1 MARRVLRIVMRKRS
15 FCSGEKFRRDTIR
28 IVTDV
33 VDLGVVEAAVRAA
46 IRTGNENALHLL
58 GHGEIS
64 IVLGWPAKSPTM
76 ALKRVPPFRSREAAD
91 SYEAAC
97 VAMFEIL
104 EANGVSVLPTT
115 LHRTERNDGRVV
127 VYHRQPAADTSQLGT
142 NILRAAPDGD
152 ASALALLDAIVRAA
166 VAVCRKGS
174 VGFDVQAANWLWDGA
189 TATQLDFTSP
199 FIVDNTGRDLR
210 FDTSSF
216 LREYPAPM
224 RGLLKKELLKI
235 VHRFTTAEGALTDMV
250 ANLQKEYLHRW
261 VGPAIEIAASHGVH
275 IDRAETETMLAED
288 AKLMPVLL
296 KVRKAYRWWV
306 HHTGR
311 HYDALLPHRT
321 TYELLAEKYAGHA

>member
-1 MARRVLRIVMRKRS
+1 MVETA
-15 FCSGEKFRRDTIR
+15 IR
-28 IVTDV
+28 T
-33 VDLGVVEAAVRAA
+33 A
-46 IRTGNENALHLL
+46 IRTGDERALRLL

-64 IVLGWPAKSPTM
+64 IVLGWPSQAPTM
-76 ALKRVPPFRSREAAD
+76 ALKRVPPFRSAAAAD

-97 VAMFEIL
+97 VAMFELL
-104 EANGVSVLPTT
+104 EAAGVAVLPTT

-127 VYHRQPAADTSQLGT
+127 VYHRQPVADVSKLGT
-142 NILRAAPDGD
+142 NVLRAAPDGD
-152 ASALALLDAIVRAA
+152 ADARSLIDAIVRAA
-166 VAVCRKGS
+166 LVVCRKGS
-174 VGFDVQAANWLWDGA
+174 VGFDVQAANWLWDGT

-235 VHRFTTAEGALTDMV
+235 VHRFTTPEGAVTDMV

-261 VGPAIEIAASHGVH
+261 VDPAIEIAASHGVRV
-275 IDRAETETMLAED
+275 DRAETEQMLAED

-306 HHTGR
+306 QHTGR
-311 HYDALLPHRT
+311 QYDSLLPHRT
-321 TYELLAEKYAGHA
+321 TYELLAEKYAGNAQ